1 MITKTSAARP
11 TQARGGA
18 ALVLLAAASALAL
31 AAGAQEPAPQEA
43 PAGEARGL
51 RVLVWNIERGANPYT
66 NGAEKALAQVRALSP
81 DVCLLQESYDIDGE
95 RPRLGAWM
103 AEELGWNSWQGDSTH
118 LCVLT
123 PLEIRDRYFHATW
136 HGVGA
141 RLEDRAGRAFD
152 VYSTWIDYRAYVA
165 YALRDDP
172 DITDADLLRCESEG
186 SSRLGQAN
194 ALLEHLEET
203 GRFDR
208 SVPLLVGGDWN
219 CPSHLDWTEDT
230 ARAFRFKRPLDLP
243 VSRRMAAEGFLDTF
257 REVHPDPLRRPG
269 FTWTPM
275 ARGTVEA
282 PMPLDRIDRLYRRPA
297 TEGDLRLVPVAARV
311 LPDRH
316 EPAEL
321 PRTERAFPSDHG
333 AVLIDFE
340 WRAAGR

>member
-1 MITKTSAARP
+1 MSATTSTARP
-11 TQARGGA
+11 IHARPGA
-18 ALVLLAAASALAL
+18 ALVLLATASVLAFATDPQAL
-31 AAGAQEPAPQEA
+31 APQEVS
-43 PAGEARGL
+43 GGDTRGL

-66 NGAEKALAQVRALSP
+66 NGAEKALAQIRSLSP

-95 RPRLGAWM
+95 RPKLGAWM
-103 AEELGWNSWQGDSTH
+103 AKELGWNSWQGDSTH

-123 PLEIRDRYFHATW
+123 PLEIRDRYFHKTW

-141 RLEDRAGRAFD
+141 RLEDRSGRRFD
-152 VYSTWIDYRAYVA
+152 VYSTWIDYRAYTP

-172 DITDADLLRCESEG
+172 TIADAELLRCESEG
-186 SSRLGQAN
+186 SNRLSQAN
-194 ALLEHLEET
+194 ALLDHLGET
-203 GRFDR
+203 GRFDG

-243 VSRRMAAEGFLDTF
+243 VSRRMAAEGFFDTF

-275 ARGTVEA
+275 ARGTLEA

-297 TEGDLRLVPVAARV
+297 TKGDLRLVPVAARV

-321 PRTERAFPSDHG
+321 PRAERAFPSDHG
-333 AVLIDFE
+333 AVVIDLE
-340 WRAAGR
+340 WRSAGR

>member
-1 MITKTSAARP
+1 MSA
-11 TQARGGA
+11 
-18 ALVLLAAASALAL
+18 LAAAFLLAL
-31 AAGAQEPAPQEA
+31 SPAAQEAVRPAAEEPQ
-43 PAGEARGL
+43 GM

-66 NGAEKALAQVRALSP
+66 DGAEKALAQIRALNP

-95 RPRLGAWM
+95 RPKLGAWM
-103 AEELGWNSWQGDSTH
+103 AKELGWNSWQGDSTH

-123 PLEIRDRYFHATW
+123 PLEIRDRYFHETW

-152 VYSTWIDYRAYVA
+152 VYSTWIDYRAYIA
-165 YALRDDP
+165 YALRDNP
-172 DITDADLLRCESEG
+172 AIEDAELLRCESEG
-186 SSRLGQAN
+186 SNRLAQAN
-194 ALLEHLEET
+194 ALLAHLEES
-203 GRFDR
+203 GRFDG

-219 CPSHLDWTEDT
+219 CPSHLDWTDDT

-243 VSRRMAAEGFLDTF
+243 VSRRMAAEGFIDTF

-275 ARGTVEA
+275 ARGTVDA

-297 TEGDLRLVPVAARV
+297 TGGELRLVPVAARV

-333 AVLIDFE
+333 AVVIDLE
-340 WRAAGR
+340 WRSAGR

>member
-1 MITKTSAARP
+1 MITTTSAARP
-11 TQARGGA
+11 THARGGA
-18 ALVLLAAASALAL
+18 ALVVLAAASALAL
-31 AAGAQEPAPQEA
+31 VAGAQEPAPQEA
-43 PAGEARGL
+43 SAGEASGL

-66 NGAEKALAQVRALSP
+66 KGAEKALAQIRALSP

-95 RPRLGAWM
+95 RPKLGAWM
-103 AEELGWNSWQGDSTH
+103 AKELGWNSWQGESTH

-172 DITDADLLRCESEG
+172 DITDAELLRCESEG
-186 SSRLGQAN
+186 SNRLSQAN
-194 ALLEHLEET
+194 ALLDHLEET
-203 GRFDR
+203 GRFDG

-230 ARAFRFKRPLDLP
+230 ARVFRFKRPLDLP

-316 EPAEL
+316 ELAEL

-333 AVLIDFE
+333 AVVIDLE
-340 WRAAGR
+340 WRATGR